1 MKTDNIYLIGFMG
14 AGKTTVGKELEKLI
28 SYKFQD
34 MDELIVE
41 DSNMEIT
48 EIFASKGEDYFRDL
62 ESKKLIEIS
71 NKDSLIVS
79 TGGGIILRNTNRE
92 ILYRNF
98 SIYLRASY
106 KTIFNRIRQIPFFGY
121 LIC

>member
-48 EIFASKGEDYFRDL
+48 EIFASSFLHEV
-62 ESKKLIEIS
+62 INI
-71 NKDSLIVS
+71 
-79 TGGGIILRNTNRE
+79 
-92 ILYRNF
+92 
-98 SIYLRASY
+98 
-106 KTIFNRIRQIPFFGY
+106 KTIIRKN
-121 LIC
+121 LTK